1 MLHFDKLRQART
13 GFRFNLYEERREL
26 FLASDADAPA
36 ASQADFRK
44 LRLSRISVKTRE
56 SRSSGRTNRHVPR
69 SPSHER
75 KQRRIVSAFWGTAC
89 VSGAPAT
96 GGHGAD
102 YFNVLQ
108 VSRQSLPAQITM
120 EKRVN

>member
-1 MLHFDKLRQART
+1 VLHFDKLRQART

-75 KQRRIVSAFWGTAC
+75 KQRRIVSAFGEPLVCRVRQQSVVTARIISTYC
-89 VSGAPAT
+89 RYP
-96 GGHGAD
+96 D
-102 YFNVLQ
+102 NRCPLK
-108 VSRQSLPAQITM
+108 SLW
-120 EKRVN
+120 KNG